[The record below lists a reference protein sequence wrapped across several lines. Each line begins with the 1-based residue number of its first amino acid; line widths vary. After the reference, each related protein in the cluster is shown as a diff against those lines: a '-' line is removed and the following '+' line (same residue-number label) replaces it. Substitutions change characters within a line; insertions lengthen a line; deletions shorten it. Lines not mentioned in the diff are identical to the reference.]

1 MKKLTLL
8 FFLFCAAIS
17 LAQNFT
23 DVNGIE
29 YQVTSTT
36 APLTVQVYNYTGA
49 NGVSVNIP
57 ATVIDNGNS
66 YSVTAIGN
74 NAFIFKGL
82 ISVTIPNS
90 VTTIGNEAFGYNQ
103 LTSVTI
109 PNSVTTIG
117 NYAFGYNQLTS
128 VTIPNSVTTIGN
140 GAFYENRLTSV
151 TIPNSVTSIGNYA
164 FGYNQLISVT
174 IPKSVTTIGNGAFNE
189 NRLTSVVIPN
199 SVTTI
204 GNSAFENNQLTSISI
219 PNSVT
224 SIGDRA
230 FFNNKLTAVVIP
242 NNVTVINFL
251 AFARNELTS
260 VTIPNSV
267 TTIGNSAFGVNKL
280 TSITI
285 PNSVTFID
293 SYAFYENEF
302 TSFTIPNNVTIISN
316 STFTFNPLTN
326 VNIHNGITSIGELA
340 FQDTQLTSVTIPSS
354 VTAIGGEVFY
364 NTPLNEITSLSK
376 TPAILPA
383 DAFEG
388 NNSSDRRPDID
399 LIIPF
404 GSEAAYVN
412 AGWTGFKSITTLATI
427 NNVTSSIADD
437 IYGIGTIIPIQI
449 TFDEAV
455 TVTGIPQLT
464 LETGATDQVVDYT
477 SGSGTTTLSFDYT
490 IQGGDIS
497 ADLDYVSAT
506 ALALN
511 GGTIKNGNGNAAFLN
526 LPEPGEANT
535 LGTNKALVIDGV
547 APLII
552 LTGDAPQTV
561 EQGAGYAE
569 LGATAND
576 GSTVTIDAT
585 AFVDAVGNYSI
596 TYNATDASG
605 NAATEVVRTVN
616 VIDTT
621 APVIT
626 LTEDDPQTVELGAG
640 YSELGA
646 TANDGSTVNIDAT
659 EFVDAVGNYSIT
671 YNATDAS
678 GNAATEVVR
687 TVNVIDT
694 TAPVITLTEDNPQTF
709 ELGAGYSELGA
720 TTNDG
725 STVNIDATTFVD
737 AVGNYS
743 ITYNATD
750 ASGNDATEVIRTVNV
765 VDTTVPVIT
774 LTGDNPQIIEQGT
787 GYSELGATT
796 DDGTTVV
803 INKDA
808 FIDTLGNY
816 SITYNAT
823 DASGN
828 TATEVIRTVN
838 VVDTTAPVITLIGA
852 DPQIVE
858 LGAGYSELGAT
869 ANDGSTVTIDATT
882 FVDAVGNYSI
892 TYNATSASGN
902 NATEVIRTVNVVD
915 TTAPVITLTGAD
927 PQTVELGAGYTEL
940 GATANDGSTITIDA
954 TTFVDAVGNYSIT
967 YNATSASGNNAVE
980 VTRTVNV
987 VDNSVPAQNT
997 TINVPKGFSPN
1008 GDGIN
1013 DTWVIDNLDA
1023 YPGHIVHLYNRVGSE
1038 VFTAENYS
1046 NNWGGISNGKHVFGG
1061 SDKLPA
1067 GPYYYVIETG
1077 SQTEA
1082 AKTGWIYINY

>member
-49 NGVSVNIP
+49 NSVSVNIP

-82 ISVTIPNS
+82 TSVTIPNS
-90 VTTIGNEAFGYNQ
+90 VTTIGNDAFGYNQ

-117 NYAFGYNQLTS
+117 NYAFYENRLTSISIPNSVTSIGNFAFGYNQLTS

-140 GAFYENRLTSV
+140 G
-151 TIPNSVTSIGNYA
+151 
-164 FGYNQLISVT
+164 
-174 IPKSVTTIGNGAFNE
+174 
-189 NRLTSVVIPN
+189 
-199 SVTTI
+199 
-204 GNSAFENNQLTSISI
+204 AFENNQLTSISI

-293 SYAFYENEF
+293 SNAFYENEF

-427 NNVTSSIADD
+427 NNVTSSIADN

-490 IQGGDIS
+490 IQGGNIS

-511 GGTIKNGNGNAAFLN
+511 GGTIKNGDGNAAFLN

-547 APLII
+547 APLIT
-552 LTGDAPQTV
+552 LTGDAPQTI
-561 EQGAGYAE
+561 EQGAGYSELGATTNDGSIVTIDASAFVDAVGNYSITYNATDASGNNATEVIRTVNVVDTAAPLITLIGADPQTIEQGAGYSE

-576 GSTVTIDAT
+576 GSTITIDVT
-585 AFVDAVGNYSI
+585 AFVDEVGNYSI

-616 VIDTT
+616 VVDTT

-626 LTEDDPQTVELGAG
+626 LTG
-640 YSELGA
+640 
-646 TANDGSTVNIDAT
+646 
-659 EFVDAVGNYSIT
+659 
-671 YNATDAS
+671 
-678 GNAATEVVR
+678 
-687 TVNVIDT
+687 
-694 TAPVITLTEDNPQTF
+694 DNPQII
-709 ELGAGYSELGA
+709 ELAAGYSELGA

-725 STVNIDATTFVD
+725 STVTIDASAFVD
-737 AVGNYS
+737 EVGNYS

-765 VDTTVPVIT
+765 VDTTAPIIT
-774 LTGDNPQIIEQGT
+774 LTGDNPQTIELGA
-787 GYSELGATT
+787 GYIELGATAN
-796 DDGTTVV
+796 DGSTVT
-803 INKDA
+803 
-808 FIDTLGNY
+808 IDTSAFVDEIGNY

-823 DASGN
+823 DAVGN
-828 TATEVIRTVN
+828 AATEITRTVN
-838 VVDTTAPVITLIGA
+838 VVDTTAPIITLTG
-852 DPQIVE
+852 DNPQTIE
-858 LGAGYSELGAT
+858 LGAGYTELGAT

-882 FVDAVGNYSI
+882 FVDAVGSYSI

-902 NATEVIRTVNVVD
+902 NAIEVIRTV
-915 TTAPVITLTGAD
+915 I
-927 PQTVELGAGYTEL
+927 
-940 GATANDGSTITIDA
+940 
-954 TTFVDAVGNYSIT
+954 
-967 YNATSASGNNAVE
+967 
-980 VTRTVNV
+980 V
-987 VDNSVPAQNT
+987 VDNTVQAQNNA
-997 TINVPKGFSPN
+997 INVPKGFSPN

-1013 DTWVIDNLDA
+1013 DTWVIANLDA

-1046 NNWGGISNGKHVFGG
+1046 NNWGGISNGKQVFGG

-1077 SQTEA
+1077 SQNEA